1 MGVAVA
7 LRLLYITA
15 PLLDAHRWRQ
25 VDTASIARTFYEE
38 RFNPFRPEV
47 NWGGAHG
54 AVESEFPLLPALAA
68 LLYTVF
74 GPDEMWGRLIVVAFS
89 VGSVWL
95 TYVLGRQLLDRA
107 GGLAAATLVAVS
119 PAAVFY
125 GRAFMPDSLMICFS
139 LAALVGFVRHATT
152 GADAALDLAAAS
164 RWR

>member
-125 GRAFMPDSLMICFS
+125 GRAFMPDSLDDLF
-139 LAALVGFVRHATT
+139 LAGRAGRLRPTT
-152 GADAALDLAAAS
+152 RPPARRG
-164 RWR
+164 R